1 LEAFA
6 HVASHDIKEPLRH
19 IEAFAGLLGDA
30 IREMGDERLGLMVSG
45 IEKSSHRLRNLINDL
60 AEFSQLGRQSKPL
73 TWTSLEEVAREAASD
88 LHQRIEETA
97 ASVTIEDLPIA
108 CCDRS
113 QIRQVL
119 QNLLSNALKYRA
131 PDRRCEI
138 QVYAE
143 PSFDQQHR
151 PEDAQGARIC
161 VRDNGIGFDP
171 KYTEQIFEPFQRLH
185 GPDDYEGS
193 GIGLAICRKIVQRHG
208 GQVGVETQ
216 PGSGSVFWFT
226 LPVAGDGIPASNR
239 TQL

>member
-1 LEAFA
+1 
-6 HVASHDIKEPLRH
+6 
-19 IEAFAGLLGDA
+19 
-30 IREMGDERLGLMVSG
+30 MVSG

-73 TWTSLEEVAREAASD
+73 ALTSLGEVAHEATSD
-88 LHQRIEETA
+88 LHQRIEEVA
-97 ASVTIEDLPIA
+97 AEVTIEDLPHVR
-108 CCDRS
+108 CDRS

-131 PDRRCEI
+131 PQRRCEI
-138 QVYAE
+138 RIYAE
-143 PSFDQQHR
+143 QNLAEQLRAD
-151 PEDAQGARIC
+151 DTATARIC
-161 VRDNGIGFDP
+161 VSDNGIGFDP

-208 GQVGVETQ
+208 GQVGVETH

-226 LPVAGDGIPASNR
+226 LPVAAGQDDPVPSR
-239 TQL
+239 TQP